1 MSVATSE
8 FLSHSY
14 SNLDDD
20 HESGRTGLTGLT
32 TLEVETKQRAAIT
45 RPLSQM
51 TINEQVTVIVA
62 VFTIVLSFV
71 TMIIEG
77 SLIAV
82 FSGLLSM
89 VMGVYAHYQQTQL
102 AKLKILSKEET
113 AMEKD
118 IVRLKGDNTKFSYT
132 IDELEGRVEDL
143 IDVEDALNIIS
154 ESRSGSVNA
163 LEKDADLNFEVVCNM
178 KQPAEASVIGTLVS
192 SIFYRQEDGDMD
204 TDTPITEEETTIII
218 KKLYDIAG
226 LSFDEGRLRDTIV
239 GSSIA
244 ESMMDAVQ
252 NLLDEDIPTVRR
264 IFQVK

>member
-1 MSVATSE
+1 
-8 FLSHSY
+8 
-14 SNLDDD
+14 
-20 HESGRTGLTGLT
+20 
-32 TLEVETKQRAAIT
+32 
-45 RPLSQM
+45 
-51 TINEQVTVIVA
+51 
-62 VFTIVLSFV
+62 
-71 TMIIEG
+71 
-77 SLIAV
+77 
-82 FSGLLSM
+82 
-89 VMGVYAHYQQTQL
+89 
-102 AKLKILSKEET
+102 
-113 AMEKD
+113 MEKD